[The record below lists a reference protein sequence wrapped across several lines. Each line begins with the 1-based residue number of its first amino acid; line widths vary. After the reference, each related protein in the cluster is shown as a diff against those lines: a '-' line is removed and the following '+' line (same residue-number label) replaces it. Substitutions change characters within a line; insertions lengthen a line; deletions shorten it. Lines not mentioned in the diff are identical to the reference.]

1 MRPSAKTL
9 IKTRSLREALVR
21 GGWRPLRYS
30 TAEFFAGKC
39 QRDIIPYKKVQ
50 RCTCTAI
57 KYFCENEIK
66 LKNRF
71 DRKKASQLKKCRS
84 LKKLS
89 SKTHRNRPFACSV
102 FRRFSLLYP
111 RVSLIKGSANL
122 SFTIIN
128 YYSRLR
134 VWCVCHSRS
143 LIEFKFFLLVVDGF

>member
-1 MRPSAKTL
+1 MFN
-9 IKTRSLREALVR
+9 R
-21 GGWRPLRYS
+21 GV
-30 TAEFFAGKC
+30 FFAGNC
-39 QRDIIPYKKVQ
+39 QRNIIPYKKVQ

-66 LKNRF
+66 LDDRF
-71 DRKKASQLKKCRS
+71 DRKKPLPIKKCRS
-84 LKKLS
+84 PKKLS
-89 SKTHRNRPFACSV
+89 SETHRNRPFACSV